1 MTQTADL
8 LAATIAFN
16 TNLRELTQKSTSL
29 LESTLDNVQMNTN
42 LEYFDRIGSVELL
55 ARQGRHSDVQYTP
68 TEFSRRSIQT
78 VDYEGMDF
86 IDEQDLQRQMVNP
99 QSGMLQN
106 FIKAANRK
114 KDQIIINGLLGSAK
128 SVDKNGTLTDVAF
141 DAANQL
147 IADGGKDL
155 TTKKLK
161 DGIKIFEDNDVDL
174 ATEEVY
180 CVLSTQSYRYL
191 LGQTEFINK
200 DYKLSVNAEMKYTKA
215 EEFYGIKFLR
225 FNSSYLPTGANANT
239 KRAFL
244 YVKRAGLFAKQ
255 QEIKVLAEKNV
266 TKQNIQLSAK
276 ASYGATR
283 MEEKLVVAI
292 DCLTTDLPT
301 A

>member
-99 QSGMLQN
+99 QSAMLQN

-128 SVDKNGTLTDVAF
+128 SVDKNGALTDVAF

>member
-8 LAATIAFN
+8 LAATTAFN

-86 IDEQDLQRQMVNP
+86 IDEEDLQRQMVNP
-99 QSGMLQN
+99 QSAMLQN

-128 SVDKNGTLTDVAF
+128 SVDKNGALTDVAF
-141 DAANQL
+141 DTTQL
-147 IADGGKDL
+147 IADGSKDL
-155 TTKKLK
+155 TTSKLK
-161 DGIKIFEDNDVDL
+161 DAIAIFEKNDVDL

-180 CVLSTQSYRYL
+180 CVLSTASYRYL
-191 LGQTEFINK
+191 LGQTEFVNK
-200 DYKLSVNAEMKYTKA
+200 DYKLGANAQIKYNRA

-225 FNSSYLPTGANANT
+225 FNSSYLPAGANTNT

-244 YVKRAGLFAKQ
+244 YVKRAGLFAKH

>member
-29 LESTLDNVQMNTN
+29 LESTLDNTTMNTN
-42 LEYFDRIGSVELL
+42 FEYFDRIGSVELL
-55 ARQGRHSDVQYTP
+55 VRQGRHSDVQYTP

-78 VDYEGMDF
+78 VDYEGMDY

-99 QSGMLQN
+99 QSSMLAN
-106 FIKAANRK
+106 FVKAANRK
-114 KDQIIINGLLGSAK
+114 KDQIIIDNLLGSSQ
-128 SVDKNGTLTDVAF
+128 SVDKSGAITNVPF
-141 DAANQL
+141 DTANQL
-147 IADGGKDL
+147 IADGSKDL

-161 DGIKIFEDNDVDL
+161 DAIKIFEDNDVDL

-180 CVLSTQSYRYL
+180 CVLSTGSYRYL

-200 DYKLSVNAEMKYTKA
+200 DYKLSTNAEMKYTKA

-225 FNSSYLPTGANANT
+225 FNPKLLPVGANANT

-244 YVKRAGLFAKQ
+244 YVKRAGLFAKHK
-255 QEIKVLAEKNV
+255 EITTIAEKNV
-266 TKQNIQLSAK
+266 AKQNIQLSAK